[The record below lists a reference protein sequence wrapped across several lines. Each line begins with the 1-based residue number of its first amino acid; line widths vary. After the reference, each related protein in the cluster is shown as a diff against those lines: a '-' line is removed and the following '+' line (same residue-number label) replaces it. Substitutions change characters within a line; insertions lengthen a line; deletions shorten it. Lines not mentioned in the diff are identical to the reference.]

1 MKKQLTCFLFYI
13 KTIFKREKLI
23 FVNVGISVL
32 INIFSSYINIFFLKY
47 LLDFLEAGR
56 YTQSILWTLGCLVV
70 ISLTS
75 NISSLL
81 NMAVSNAYYRINAY
95 LRSQILNISTSVRFE
110 EVENPDVLNN
120 FELAHKCVSQ
130 NILSNYTQVLISI
143 VSSVFVIAGTI
154 YITFDIKWWMSLLA
168 LGITAVNTAC
178 NVLISKNEIE
188 RFHEETAVSKQLE
201 YSRFWLTDV
210 SRAKEVRTYTLQRYI
225 VGKLREYNDKL
236 FASLHKFTKKRKKT
250 YLVIETANAVQLFA
264 VYAFCAYQMISEGI
278 SAGDFMLYSSAV
290 FTFGGALGGVT
301 NSIVSLFKTSN
312 LMTTLID
319 VLNLRRGLEKRKP
332 FDEELKTI
340 EFRNVYFSYDGSDKY
355 VLEDI
360 SFTVNS
366 NEKFSVIGENGA
378 GKSTL
383 VKLLLGMYSPT
394 KGAIYINGEPMDTER
409 FDYTPLFSAVFQDY
423 KIFSFTVEDNIRM
436 SDKELSKDE
445 KEKIHTLLD
454 AMGLQSVS
462 TDSFVTQTFSDDG
475 INYSGGELQ
484 KLAIIRAL
492 YKDAPIMVLDEPTS
506 ALSPQ
511 SEYEIYR
518 SFNTLTRNKTVLF
531 ISHRLSSCRICDKI
545 LLLHGGRLEA
555 IGSHDELFGSN
566 ALYTEMFSA
575 QAGLFD

>member
-1 MKKQLTCFLFYI
+1 
-13 KTIFKREKLI
+13 
-23 FVNVGISVL
+23 
-32 INIFSSYINIFFLKY
+32 
-47 LLDFLEAGR
+47 
-56 YTQSILWTLGCLVV
+56 
-70 ISLTS
+70 
-75 NISSLL
+75 
-81 NMAVSNAYYRINAY
+81 
-95 LRSQILNISTSVRFE
+95 
-110 EVENPDVLNN
+110 
-120 FELAHKCVSQ
+120 
-130 NILSNYTQVLISI
+130 
-143 VSSVFVIAGTI
+143 
-154 YITFDIKWWMSLLA
+154 
-168 LGITAVNTAC
+168 
-178 NVLISKNEIE
+178 
-188 RFHEETAVSKQLE
+188 
-201 YSRFWLTDV
+201 
-210 SRAKEVRTYTLQRYI
+210 
-225 VGKLREYNDKL
+225 
-236 FASLHKFTKKRKKT
+236 
-250 YLVIETANAVQLFA
+250 
-264 VYAFCAYQMISEGI
+264 MISEGI

-312 LMTTLID
+312 LMTTLIG
-319 VLNLRRGLEKRKP
+319 VLNLKKNLEKKKL

-340 EFRNVYFSYDGSDKY
+340 EFRNVYFSYNGSDEY

-394 KGAIYINGEPMDTER
+394 KGDIYINGKLMDTEL

-423 KIFSFTVEDNIRM
+423 KIFSFTVEDNIKM
-436 SDKELSKDE
+436 SDKKLSKDE
-445 KEKIHTLLD
+445 EEKIRALLD

-492 YKDAPIMVLDEPTS
+492 YKDAPVMVLDEPTS

-518 SFNTLTRNKTVLF
+518 SFNTLTRDKTVLF

-575 QAGLFD
+575 QAGLFG

>member
-1 MKKQLTCFLFYI
+1 
-13 KTIFKREKLI
+13 
-23 FVNVGISVL
+23 
-32 INIFSSYINIFFLKY
+32 
-47 LLDFLEAGR
+47 
-56 YTQSILWTLGCLVV
+56 
-70 ISLTS
+70 
-75 NISSLL
+75 
-81 NMAVSNAYYRINAY
+81 
-95 LRSQILNISTSVRFE
+95 
-110 EVENPDVLNN
+110 
-120 FELAHKCVSQ
+120 
-130 NILSNYTQVLISI
+130 
-143 VSSVFVIAGTI
+143 
-154 YITFDIKWWMSLLA
+154 MSLLA

-178 NVLISKNEIE
+178 IVLISKNEIE

-301 NSIVSLFKTSN
+301 SSIVSLFKTSN

-319 VLNLRRGLEKRKP
+319 VLNLRRGLEKRRP

-340 EFRNVYFSYDGSDKY
+340 EFRNVYFSYNGSDKY

-383 VKLLLGMYSPT
+383 VKLLLGMYTPT
-394 KGAIYINGEPMDTER
+394 KGAIYINGEVMDTER

-436 SDKELSKDE
+436 SDKAPSGDE
-445 KEKIHTLLD
+445 KEKIRTLLD

-518 SFNTLTRNKTVLF
+518 SFNTLTRDKTVLF

-575 QAGLFD
+575 QAGLFG